1 VAEFYQERGFA
12 VSELVPDQF
21 PLQPAKLQDLL
32 GADRHANAEIV
43 RQILNGKE
51 KGPKRDAVLL
61 NAGAALFV
69 AGKARSIADGWEMA
83 AKVIDDGR
91 ASAKLLALG
100 AR

>member
-1 VAEFYQERGFA
+1 
-12 VSELVPDQF
+12 LV
-21 PLQPAKLQDLL
+21 
-32 GADRHANAEIV
+32 
-43 RQILNGKE
+43 
-51 KGPKRDAVLL
+51 
-61 NAGAALFV
+61 V